1 VKSFLFS
8 RLFIF
13 QTSLGFSLNQVSQ
26 LEWMMIDNNKWL
38 TTKLIV
44 NLKILYYVGL
54 IESALC

>member
-1 VKSFLFS
+1 
-8 RLFIF
+8 
-13 QTSLGFSLNQVSQ
+13 
-26 LEWMMIDNNKWL
+26 MMIDNNKWL

>member
-1 VKSFLFS
+1 
-8 RLFIF
+8 
-13 QTSLGFSLNQVSQ
+13 LNQVSQ

-44 NLKILYYVGL
+44 NRKILYYVGL